1 MKIIC
6 ISGNYPAPAER
17 EMQGFSVAS
26 GMYMKP
32 ETALIRGRMPFF
44 LPDFSGEIHAG
55 AELILRIG
63 KLGKNIHPR
72 FAPAYYSEIGL
83 AVNFT
88 ATDHLQRCI
97 REGKPWEEATAFD
110 GSVKVSDFVPVNHFP
125 DPDNISFLL
134 KCNGGKSQNGQSGQM
149 LMHFNQLIA
158 YVSSFVTLKIGDYLL
173 TGSPPGRLPVK
184 QEDKLEAFLAEKKT
198 ISMTVK

>member
-17 EMQGFSVAS
+17 EMHGFSGAT
-26 GMYMKP
+26 GMYMMP

-55 AELILRIG
+55 AELVLRIE
-63 KLGKNIHPR
+63 KLGKNIQPR
-72 FAPAYYSEIGL
+72 FAPSYYSEIGL
-83 AVNFT
+83 AVNFS
-88 ATDHLQRCI
+88 ATDQLQMCL
-97 REGKPWEEATAFD
+97 REGKPWDEATAFD
-110 GSVKVSDFVPVNHFP
+110 GSVKISDFVPVNQLP
-125 DPDNISFLL
+125 DPDNIGFSL
-134 KCNGGKSQNGQSGQM
+134 KCNGDKSQHSLSGQM

-173 TGSPPGRLPVK
+173 TGSPPGRLQVK
-184 QEDKLEAFLAEKKT
+184 QEDKLEAFLAEQKI

>member
-17 EMQGFSVAS
+17 KLQKCSGAP

-44 LPDFSGEIHAG
+44 LPDFSDEIHAG
-55 AELILRIG
+55 AELVLRIG
-63 KLGKNIHPR
+63 KLGKNIQPR
-72 FAPAYYSEIGL
+72 FAHTYYNGIGL

-88 ATDHLQRCI
+88 ATDHLQKCI
-97 REGKPWEEATAFD
+97 RKGNPWEEATAFD
-110 GSVKVSDFVPVNHFP
+110 GSVKISDFVPVNQLP
-125 DPDNISFLL
+125 DPDNIGFSL
-134 KCNGGKSQNGQSGQM
+134 KCNGDKSQHGLSGQM

-173 TGSPPGRLPVK
+173 TGSPPGCLPVK

-198 ISMTVK
+198 ISMTIK